1 MSESIEDINKSSNFL
16 VPNFSSH
23 CILLDLAFNGQYLI
37 NNNISI
43 PKQVIDLYISIIL
56 NPGLKNLNTDSALN
70 NLLLVSVEVAKNAD
84 PEKCKYSAYAT
95 GLIIEKLFILIL
107 RIKKS
112 YFLVKDQHKE

>member
-16 VPNFSSH
+16 VPNFFSH

-56 NPGLKNLNTDSALN
+56 NPLLKNLKKDSALN

-84 PEKCKYSAYAT
+84 PEKCKYSACGT
-95 GLIIEKLFILIL
+95 GLITEKLFILTL
-107 RIKKS
+107 RRKKS
-112 YFLVKDQHKE
+112 YFLVKDQHKD